1 MQRLRRVVAWCFVC
15 KGLRTCLTLGTLL
28 LTLLK
33 GDFLASSKK
42 SVDKGVGVFFYEPVI
57 AEDI

>member
-42 SVDKGVGVFFYEPVI
+42 SVDKGVFLFFFL
-57 AEDI
+57 